1 MRILPI
7 GHIVF
12 WSLMLAFF
20 GVQAQGNLK
29 KTRILF
35 LMDGSSSMTYSW
47 NNPYSRYDI
56 ASRMLLQLVDSIY
69 AVNNE
74 VEFAVRS
81 VGTQYPAQD
90 KNCQD
95 TRLEVPFNMQNVQQI
110 KTRMQFLQPIG
121 FSPIAY
127 SLRIAADNELSNPQV
142 YDYSVIFIT
151 DGGESCGGDVCETFR
166 KYLAGRMKVKPYV
179 IGLNKNEQLQDIY
192 QCLGNYIDVTEPND
206 IDNAIKTIVDANRLI
221 LEKPKQYNLT
231 TTYSNLKP
239 LLPIIPEKA
248 DNTKVQKS
256 DGFPFLPSLKTPT
269 LQRTQLNLLVGKMKY
284 PNKQTVVFRFDPE
297 PTAPSP
303 EPPKVE
309 RITDVFP
316 RLPFYAYRVKP
327 KGPLVVKG
335 QTIRYAM
342 PKTTLYFEET
352 IQRTMQSMLDLNRVV
367 YQQKATDVVAMK
379 GIPMKPKRAK
389 VTLDFPYERPPAD
402 SMPWVFSKPYT
413 PPKSKPIVMIGNA
426 FKWKPTPVTIEM
438 PIERPEPSL
447 WPNLKYVR
455 FPMRYSYAY
464 RLPEKMKPRDRQ
476 AITLRFEMEK
486 PAKRDTVVNKPTKPL
501 QNGDLDFVIETENSE
516 KTQVQVFF
524 KGPNGKAYLNAKPE
538 IEFRELGSN
547 IMKHSFRRVVNNGV
561 PVPQVVDP
569 GNYNVVVTGYTD
581 LYARNVEIQPNKI
594 NKVYINVTDG
604 TLTFAYIGNRN
615 RPMEFNA
622 VVNRRFANDPTII
635 QKCTDRRNYD
645 PGTYYVE
652 ITTLP
657 VSKFSIELTFG
668 AVYEIQIPEPGTLQ
682 ITNTKAVGVIQLQS
696 VLGDGYATFKSLP
709 VNGNLD
715 KQLLNLQ
722 PGPYKAIVP
731 INPSVP
737 QLGTKEIHFRVQS
750 NKVTELEIQ

>member
-1 MRILPI
+1 MRLLPI

-12 WSLMLAFF
+12 WSLMLSVLI
-20 GVQAQGNLK
+20 GSAQGNTK

-56 ASRMLLQLVDSIY
+56 ASRILLQLVDSIY
-69 AVNNE
+69 SVNNE

-95 TRLEVPFNMQNVQQI
+95 TRLEIPFNMQNVQQI

-127 SLRIAADNELSNPQV
+127 SLRMAADNELNNPQV

-151 DGGESCGGDVCETFR
+151 DGGESCGGDVCETFS
-166 KYLAGRMKVKPYV
+166 KYLVGRMKVKPYV

-192 QCLGNYIDVTEPND
+192 QCMGNYVDVLEPND
-206 IDNAIKTIVDANRLI
+206 IDKAIKTIVDANRLI
-221 LEKPKQYNLT
+221 LDKPKQFNLT

-239 LLPIIPEKA
+239 LLPIVPEKA
-248 DNTKVQKS
+248 DNTKIQKL
-256 DGFPFLPSLKTPT
+256 DGLVWLPSLKIPNIKRN
-269 LQRTQLNLLVGKMKY
+269 QVPSLV
-284 PNKQTVVFRFDPE
+284 KQMAYTKKQSIVFRFDPE
-297 PTAPSP
+297 PTIPSP
-303 EPPKVE
+303 QPPQINRV
-309 RITDVFP
+309 IDVFP
-316 RLPFYAYRVKP
+316 RLPFYTYRVKP
-327 KGPLVVKG
+327 KQTWVVQA
-335 QTIRYAM
+335 QTVRYTM
-342 PKTTLYFEET
+342 PKITLYFDET
-352 IQRTMQSMLDLNRVV
+352 IQRTTQLMAELPFIAYKSKTTQPPNI
-367 YQQKATDVVAMK
+367 KGIAMK
-379 GIPMKPKRAK
+379 PRREK
-389 VTLDFPYERPPAD
+389 VSIEIPYERPPAD
-402 SMPWVFSKPYT
+402 SLTWILAKRFTPTKNKPLVL
-413 PPKSKPIVMIGNA
+413 KGNA
-426 FKWKPTPVTIEM
+426 FTWKPQPVVIEM
-438 PIERPEPSL
+438 PIDRPEPET
-447 WPNLKYVR
+447 WANLKAIR

-476 AITLRFEMEK
+476 AITLRFEQEK
-486 PAKRDTVVNKPTKPL
+486 PPKRDTVVNKPSKPL
-501 QNGDLDFVIETENSE
+501 QNGDLDFVVETENSE
-516 KTQVQVFF
+516 KTQVQVYF

-538 IEFRELGSN
+538 IEFRDQPGNVL
-547 IMKHSFRRVVNNGV
+547 KHSFKRIVNNGE
-561 PVPQVVDP
+561 PVPQLVDP

-581 LYARNVEIQPNKI
+581 LYARNVLIQPNKI

-668 AVYEIQIPEPGTLQ
+668 AVYEIQIPEPGSLQ
-682 ITNTKAVGVIQLQS
+682 ITNTKPVGTIQLQC
-696 VLGDGYATFKSLP
+696 VLGDGYATFKSMS
-709 VNGNLD
+709 VNGNID